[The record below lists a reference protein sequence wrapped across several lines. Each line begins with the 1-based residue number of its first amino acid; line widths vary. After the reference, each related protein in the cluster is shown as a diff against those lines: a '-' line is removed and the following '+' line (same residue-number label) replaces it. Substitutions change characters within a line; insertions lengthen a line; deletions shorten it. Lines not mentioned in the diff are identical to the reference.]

1 MKKLDKHKHFI
12 KYLKVIDERMVVAA
26 LDNCLK
32 LKIIG
37 KRDYKLILKEVM
49 DGKDNK

>member
-1 MKKLDKHKHFI
+1 MKTIEKHKHFI
-12 KYLKVIDERMVVAA
+12 KYLKVMKKEMIVPA

-37 KRDYKLILKEVM
+37 KRDYKIILKEVVN
-49 DGKDNK
+49 GV